1 MTDTCAGVLRHVDRY
16 MELWRPDSPFKL
28 FETSRYKPPSAN
40 KGKGKASA
48 AAEEPTIPSA
58 ETDTAQ
64 LQIPDGSPAASA
76 PASPQ
81 ASPGTSTPK
90 KKEFG
95 PPLDLGVKSLKA
107 YKVHEHLRL
116 FGSAADITSE
126 EDHEMQMDQAQLKA
140 DVRCILSGLD

>member
-1 MTDTCAGVLRHVDRY
+1 

-28 FETSRYKPPSAN
+28 FETMRYKSPVSN
-40 KGKGKASA
+40 KGKAKA
-48 AAEEPTIPSA
+48 AAGA
-58 ETDTAQ
+58 EDPASSSVA
-64 LQIPDGSPAASA
+64 PDHTQPALPEGDPAVNM

-81 ASPGTSTPK
+81 ASSGTSTPR

-126 EDHEMQMDQAQLKA
+126 EDHEMQMDRAQLKA
-140 DVRCILSGLD
+140 DVRR